1 MCSVGSLITLRR
13 FLAVTPISH
22 RLCFTPAFQIRPAL
36 FETNFSNPTTF
47 FKAKTFAKM
56 TDNKED
62 LKKKLTPLQYHV
74 TQEKGTERPH
84 TGEYDKFFEEGMY
97 SCVVCGQELFSS
109 KTKFDSGCG
118 WPAFNDVLDQGL
130 VKLST
135 DTSLAPRIRTEVQ
148 CAKCDAHLGHVFD
161 DGP

>member
-1 MCSVGSLITLRR
+1 MKNIGNRYFPDLSKS
-13 FLAVTPISH
+13 
-22 RLCFTPAFQIRPAL
+22 
-36 FETNFSNPTTF
+36 
-47 FKAKTFAKM
+47 FAKM

-97 SCVVCGQELFSS
+97 SCVVCGQNLFSS

-135 DTSLAPRIRTEVQ
+135 DTSLGMIRTEVQ
-148 CAKCDAHLGHVFD
+148 CSKCDAHLGHVFD
-161 DGP
+161 DGPKPSRKRFCINSASMTFIPAKK